1 MPSNSQLNLM
11 TNILRLEGF
20 TVIDYQLIEGMG
32 IVLSLEKVHKQAT
45 CIYCGSV
52 TRKLHQ
58 NNELTVRDLPWGE
71 EDVYLKINRRQMRCE
86 KCQKKFTEELKDIKK
101 KRTYTERLKK
111 KIVSE
116 VLNGDIKNVA
126 GRNGVS
132 EQEIETM
139 LKDIGEELEKKKPE
153 NLRRLGIDEIAVVK
167 GQGNYYVVLVDL
179 DKGVIIGLIEKRTEE
194 EVSKYLEAWGEEV
207 LSQIVEVSIDFWKPY
222 KKVAKK
228 LIPQAEIVA
237 DRFHVMKQVTDEL
250 DTQRKKLKREAIALK
265 DSPEKTELLS
275 GLNKSKYALLKNE
288 EDLSDQ
294 QKEKLKEVYKTVP
307 ILSQMHLLK
316 ENFRKVFDEN
326 CDWNSGLL
334 ELADWCAEAY
344 EVYPKSC
351 GTIRRWIGEIIAYF
365 DERTTSGVVEGINNK
380 LKLIKRKAYGFR
392 NFTNFKLRSFLTWH
406 FTI

>member
-71 EDVYLKINRRQMRCE
+71 EDVYLKINRRHMRCE
-86 KCQKKFTEELKDIKK
+86 KCKKKFTEELKDIKK
-101 KRTYTERLKK
+101 KRIYTERLKK

-116 VLNGDIKNVA
+116 VLNGDINNLA
-126 GRNGVS
+126 ERNGVS

-139 LKDIGEELEKKKPE
+139 LKDIDQELEKKKPE

-167 GQGNYYVVLVDL
+167 GQGNYYVVLVDW

-194 EVSKYLEAWGEEV
+194 EVSKYLKAWGEEV
-207 LSQIVEVSIDFWKPY
+207 LSQIVEVSIDFWQPY
-222 KKVAKK
+222 QKVAKK

-237 DRFHVMKQVTDEL
+237 DSFHVMKQVTDEL
-250 DTQRKKLKREAIALK
+250 DTQRKKLKREGIALK

-275 GLNKSKYALLKNE
+275 GLNKSKSALLKDE

-294 QKEKLKEVYKTVP
+294 QKEKLEEVYKTVP
-307 ILSQMHLLK
+307 S
-316 ENFRKVFDEN
+316 
-326 CDWNSGLL
+326 
-334 ELADWCAEAY
+334 
-344 EVYPKSC
+344 
-351 GTIRRWIGEIIAYF
+351 
-365 DERTTSGVVEGINNK
+365 
-380 LKLIKRKAYGFR
+380 
-392 NFTNFKLRSFLTWH
+392 
-406 FTI
+406 